1 MEEKLKELK
10 SKVIDKIDNADSI
23 NILEDIRVKILGK
36 KGELT
41 LILREM
47 GKLSKEERPVIG
59 KLSNEVRESIEKKL
73 EEKFNHLKDLAIEQ
87 K

>member
-36 KGELT
+36 KE
-41 LILREM
+41 
-47 GKLSKEERPVIG
+47 
-59 KLSNEVRESIEKKL
+59 N
-73 EEKFNHLKDLAIEQ
+73 
-87 K
+87 